1 MDSRWKT
8 KTIVYKT
15 IRNIFYSV
23 IYKLK
28 NPHNVDILT
37 LDELESK
44 EINNIID
51 LAIDLKKELKKGKEK
66 PLLQNKTLAMIFEK
80 PSTRTRVSFE
90 TGMFQLG
97 GHALTLSPN
106 DLQLSRGESI
116 ADTAR
121 TLSRYVNVVMAR
133 VYDHKSLETFARN
146 SSIPVINGLSDSY
159 HPCQIL
165 ADLMTIKEHKKN
177 LKKIKIAWI
186 GDGNNVCNSL
196 ILGCAKLKI
205 QLSVA
210 IPDGYE
216 PEFDVIKIGKE
227 AEILEVSDNPE
238 TAVQDA
244 DVVMTDTFVSIHNT
258 SSDRVKK
265 FLPKFQVNQ
274 ALMNKAKKDAIFMH
288 CLPAKRDQE
297 VTSDVIDGSQSV
309 VWDEAENRLHV
320 QKALLVHLL
329 GV

>member
-1 MDSRWKT
+1 MT
-8 KTIVYKT
+8 KK
-15 IRNIFYSV
+15 
-23 IYKLK
+23 
-28 NPHNVDILT
+28 PHNVDILT

-106 DLQLSRGESI
+106 DLQLSRGEAI

>member
-1 MDSRWKT
+1 MT
-8 KTIVYKT
+8 KK
-15 IRNIFYSV
+15 
-23 IYKLK
+23 
-28 NPHNVDILT
+28 PHNIDLLT

-51 LAIDLKKELKKGKEK
+51 LAMDLKKQQKKGNEK

-116 ADTAR
+116 ADTAK
-121 TLSRYVNVVMAR
+121 TLSRYVNVIMAR
-133 VYDHKSLETFARN
+133 VYDHKLLENLARN

-165 ADLMTIKEHKKN
+165 ADFMTIKEHKKN

-210 IPDGYE
+210 VPDGYE
-216 PEFDVIKIGKE
+216 PEFDIVKIGKD
-227 AEILEVSDNPE
+227 AEVLEVSDNPE
-238 TAVQDA
+238 ATVKDA

-258 SSDRVKK
+258 NSDRVKK

-274 ALMNKAKKDAIFMH
+274 SLMNKAKKDAIFMH